1 MIEIILR
8 EDVSNY
14 ETKPFFG
21 FTYRQVGAI
30 ALAAILAFG
39 IFKAGID
46 AGLPT
51 ELLGFFI
58 FLEGVVVA
66 LAFLVKIQGMY
77 ANKRLPI
84 LLTYRK
90 RPNTVWAQNR
100 VFRSSREIKKLN
112 INKKERKKQNSLDNE
127 SLKAK
132 AKAKNETEFVDATGE
147 CYLPEQL
154 KKKKKQGKAKTKKR
168 MFKKKEKAKEKE

>member
-21 FTYRQVGAI
+21 FTYRQVAAVVI
-30 ALAAILAFG
+30 AAIIAFG
-39 IFKAGID
+39 IFRVGID
-46 AGLPT
+46 AGLPN
-51 ELLGFFI
+51 ELMGLFI
-58 FLEGVVVA
+58 VLEGAIVA

-90 RPNTVWAQNR
+90 RPVTAWAQNR
-100 VFRSSREIKKLN
+100 IFRSSREINKVNTSKKEKKG
-112 INKKERKKQNSLDNE
+112 INKQE
-127 SLKAK
+127 LKAQAE
-132 AKAKNETEFVDATGE
+132 AKKETEFVDSSGE
-147 CYLPEQL
+147 CYMPQQL
-154 KKKKKQGKAKTKKR
+154 KNKKKQSKAKTKKK
-168 MFKKKEKAKEKE
+168 MFKKKEK